1 MPSVPFFSSRMKTD
15 HLEAV
20 TPYEDLTP
28 EQIKAETKE
37 VNAPV
42 LK

>member
-1 MPSVPFFSSRMKTD
+1 MPSVPSISSRMKTD
-15 HLEAV
+15 NLEAV
-20 TPYEDLTP
+20 TPYKDLTP

-37 VNAPV
+37 VNAPD

>member
-1 MPSVPFFSSRMKTD
+1 MPSVPSISSRMKTD
-15 HLEAV
+15 NLEAV
-20 TPYEDLTP
+20 TPYKDLTP